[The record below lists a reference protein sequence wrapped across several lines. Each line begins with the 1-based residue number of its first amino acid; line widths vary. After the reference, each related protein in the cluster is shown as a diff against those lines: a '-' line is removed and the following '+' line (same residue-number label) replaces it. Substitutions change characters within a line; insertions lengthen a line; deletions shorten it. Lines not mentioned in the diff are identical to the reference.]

1 MAIAIWVL
9 KPHLSALAVDS
20 HGMTAA
26 AVGGWSFLT
35 NLICLFIIYKHK
47 FDGLIEILIVNS

>member
-1 MAIAIWVL
+1 VL